1 MFVLFLQDVT
11 KIQLGVDLVWVQ
23 GQYVELIQYVRTM
36 HGVSVSLA
44 TLVLLAHRLIA
55 KALLVW
61 LFLCSSLISHCN
73 TYYAY
78 CLFIQ
83 LGISQLHHYDYT
95 HSLFIYYVQN
105 LIQDVANLVK
115 NVSTVDQISKGLA

>member
-1 MFVLFLQDVT
+1 MFMANSLCLYCFLQDVT

-61 LFLCSSLISHCN
+61 LFLC
-73 TYYAY
+73 
-78 CLFIQ
+78 
-83 LGISQLHHYDYT
+83 
-95 HSLFIYYVQN
+95 
-105 LIQDVANLVK
+105 
-115 NVSTVDQISKGLA
+115 